1 MRLFCHVILYY
12 LILKKKKV
20 IFCLACSNTTTY
32 LPTPVT
38 STHECGGVGD
48 AAIAWARI
56 LVVFT
61 RLEDRSFL

>member
-1 MRLFCHVILYY
+1 MNREVNEIILSSYSVLFDI
-12 LILKKKKV
+12 
-20 IFCLACSNTTTY
+20 SY

-56 LVVFT
+56 LVVFI
-61 RLEDRSFL
+61 RLENRSFL